1 MVSYGSAFSLFIKE
15 NFINLGDKINNEYS
29 ASPIQLSYRAFN
41 KLSFIFENIATEA
54 QDFE

>member
-1 MVSYGSAFSLFIKE
+1 MVPYGSAFSLFIKE